1 MEQSWGSCCMS
12 GRARVLPLLRGDSCT
27 HWCPRRAPQQ
37 SLESS
42 CGFAGP
48 EVVLGRLRVP
58 GDNDEEV
65 GGDVASRRQ
74 GRGLPL
80 WSGLGVGGTEAGGHS
95 AVKK

>member
-1 MEQSWGSCCMS
+1 M
-12 GRARVLPLLRGDSCT
+12 
-27 HWCPRRAPQQ
+27 
-37 SLESS
+37 
-42 CGFAGP
+42 
-48 EVVLGRLRVP
+48 VLGRLRVP